1 MVDFRRAAANVD
13 AESENRLDR
22 CRRGTVCDGV
32 AGLESPAGAGWHD
45 ALQMQVCCYCNE
57 SYERSAHMR

>member
-32 AGLESPAGAGWHD
+32 AGLESPAGAG
-45 ALQMQVCCYCNE
+45 
-57 SYERSAHMR
+57 